1 MSVVGLLPASGSATR
16 IGGIPKFCL
25 PLTESQSLLEWHI
38 ERMRLC
44 CDRIRVCTR
53 SNWIPIVQA
62 MKVDD
67 VELLA
72 IEPSTMND
80 ALARMWMNP
89 GDRHIVGMPD
99 IYIHETDGLFYQQ
112 LRDSTAQVA
121 LAAWPCHADL
131 MGRVGQLDIGPDG
144 VVRDALDKTPGCP
157 YPFMWGAMG
166 FDGDVPLD
174 RTLGHPGLQI
184 MPWARAG
191 LSVRAIYAKGM
202 YMDIGSVSGLKL
214 LYRSL

>member
-1 MSVVGLLPASGSATR
+1 MSVVGLLPASGSASR
-16 IGGIPKFCL
+16 MGGIPKFCL

-62 MKVDD
+62 MKVSD
-67 VELLA
+67 VELIA
-72 IEPSTMND
+72 IEPSTMSD

-89 GDRHIVGMPD
+89 GDRHIIGMPD
-99 IYIHETDGLFYQQ
+99 TYIHESDGLFYKQ
-112 LRDSTAQVA
+112 LRDSTAQVT

-131 MGRVGQLDIGPDG
+131 MGRVGQLDIANDG
-144 VVRDALDKTPGCP
+144 VVVDAQDKAPGCP
-157 YPFMWGAMG
+157 YPFMWGAMAL
-166 FDGDVPLD
+166 DGDIAID
-174 RTLGHPGLQI
+174 RALGTPSLQI
-184 MPWARAG
+184 KPWIAAG
-191 LSVRAIYAKGM
+191 LNVRAVRAKGM

-214 LYRSL
+214 LYKSL